1 MFSVSIWLLCKNTL
15 REHFSVESHHTG
27 KAWALIRLIEACLII
42 DGHVYSG
49 MEGGTGLELWGV
61 PWLGLLP
68 MGSTGSPIARGEC
81 SILSRGR
88 WLSLPPP

>member
-1 MFSVSIWLLCKNTL
+1 MFSVSIWVLCQNTL
-15 REHFSVESHHTG
+15 CEHFSMESHHTG
-27 KAWALIRLIEACLII
+27 KTWALIRLIEACLII
-42 DGHVYSG
+42 DRHVYSG
-49 MEGGTGLELWGV
+49 MEGGTGLELRGL
-61 PWLGLLP
+61 PWLGLLT